1 MSTLPPETAIQTS
14 AISQSVMDAADK
26 NIRWYKI
33 HQTFSEPFF
42 WGPIILVSHQKLAGM
57 STSDFYLV
65 EACAVATV
73 VLLDIRM
80 GIWADKIGHRR
91 VMIAGEILLLISFI
105 CFALMSSP
113 WHAWAA
119 NLIWGIGFACSHG
132 ADHSYLHENLK
143 ASGREDD
150 HAHQNIS
157 SAQHRFL
164 LMAGSCLITGYL
176 AEINMRLPLLL
187 SIPLLFVSMF
197 ALSKLKEPRV
207 YAEGSGDEDS
217 GAKDTDDAMPINP
230 LTSREVFKEAWGTIR
245 ANGLMVWAAA
255 FFIITSVG
263 SKVYFFTYNDYFNLV
278 GLPIW
283 VFGWI
288 FCLINLASFA
298 IARYPKIFLPKGK
311 GMGTGLL
318 VTASLGL
325 ISLVQGVWPIAIFA
339 FLPVFQVFS
348 RCLVSPIMNQI
359 IHQGSKSTSRATA
372 QSVVASIKDIVS
384 VLGLLLYSWASKSM
398 RVDKTLIL
406 LGITIMAGL
415 AVLMWMSARIK
426 RARHMSPK

>member
-1 MSTLPPETAIQTS
+1 MSTLPSQSTTS
-14 AISQSVMDAADK
+14 ASGIPQSTMSAADK

-42 WGPIILVSHQKLAGM
+42 WGPIILISHQNLAGM

-80 GIWADKIGHRR
+80 GIWADKIGHRK
-91 VMIAGEILLLISFI
+91 VMIAGEILLLISFVF
-105 CFALMSSP
+105 FALMSAP

-143 ASGREDD
+143 ASGREDE

-164 LMAGSCLITGYL
+164 LMAGTCLVTGYL

-187 SIPLLFVSMF
+187 SIPPLFVSMF
-197 ALSKLKEPRV
+197 ALSKLKEPPV
-207 YAEGSGDEDS
+207 HIEDDS
-217 GAKDTDDAMPINP
+217 ISVNP
-230 LTSREVFKEAWGTIR
+230 LTSWGVFKEAWDTIR
-245 ANGLMVWAAA
+245 LNKLMVWAAA
-255 FFIITSVG
+255 FFIITTVG
-263 SKVYFFTYNDYFNLV
+263 SKVYFFTYNDYFKLV
-278 GLPIW
+278 QLPLW
-283 VFGWI
+283 VYGWI

-298 IARYPKIFLPKGK
+298 LARYPKIFLPKGK

-325 ISLVQGVWPIAIFA
+325 ISLAQGIWPMAIFA
-339 FLPVFQVFS
+339 FLPVLQVFS

-359 IHQGSKSTSRATA
+359 IHQGSRSTSRATA

-398 RVDKTLIL
+398 RVDEMLIWIGIAIMLGLTLL
-406 LGITIMAGL
+406 T
-415 AVLMWMSARIK
+415 WMSARIK
-426 RARHMSPK
+426 RMRKPVLAERLSPK